1 MDIFE
6 KSLKLHSASKGK
18 LSVEAKQKLE
28 NYEDL
33 SWQYTPGVAAVCKA
47 ISEDRAII
55 GKMTI
60 KGSTVA
66 VITNGT
72 AVLGL
77 GDIGPEAALPVM
89 EGKCVLFK
97 KFAGINAFPVCID
110 TKDPVEFAEIVKK
123 TATPFAGI
131 NLEDIAA
138 PACFEIEKKLKE
150 QLDIPVFHDDQHG
163 TAIVV
168 LAGLINA
175 LKVVNKNFNKVKV
188 VILGAGAAG
197 SAITN
202 LLLKYG
208 FDSIT
213 VCDRKGVI
221 KKARNDISE
230 NTYKYELAN
239 GTNPQECLN
248 TLEDAIDGADVF
260 IGVSGPALL
269 KEAQIKLMN
278 NDAIV
283 FALANPV
290 PEIMPAEALKAGA
303 AVVGTGRSDFPN
315 QINNVLAFPGIFKGV
330 IESGK
335 KQITDEMML
344 NAAKSLASLIKN
356 PKADRIIPQIF
367 DQEVVT
373 TVSNAVKY
381 IKT

>member
-6 KSLKLHSASKGK
+6 KSLNLHSASQGK
-18 LSVEAKQKLE
+18 LSVESKQKLD

-33 SWQYTPGVAAVCKA
+33 SLQYTPGVAAACKA
-47 ISEDRAII
+47 IKEDKSNL
-55 GKMTI
+55 GKLTI
-60 KGSTVA
+60 KANTVA
-66 VITNGT
+66 VVTNGT

-110 TKDPVEFAEIVKK
+110 TKNADEFVEIVKK
-123 TATPFAGI
+123 TSIPFAGI

-138 PACFEIEKKLKE
+138 PLCFEIENRLKAE
-150 QLDIPVFHDDQHG
+150 LDIPVFHDDQHG

-175 LKVVNKNFNKVKV
+175 LKVVNKNFKDANI

-197 SAITN
+197 SAITR
-202 LLLKYG
+202 LLLQYG
-208 FDSIT
+208 FDSVT

-221 KKARNDISE
+221 KKTRSDIADDG
-230 NTYKYELAN
+230 YKYKLAN
-239 GTNPQECLN
+239 VTKPRDDLN
-248 TLEDAIDGADVF
+248 TLDDALNGADVF
-260 IGVSGPALL
+260 IGVSGPGLL
-269 KEAQIKLMN
+269 NEAQVKLMN

-290 PEIMPAEALKAGA
+290 PEIMPNEALNAGA
-303 AVVGTGRSDFPN
+303 AIVGTGRSDFPN
-315 QINNVLAFPGIFKGV
+315 QINNVLAFPGIFKGA

-335 KQITDEMML
+335 KRITDNMML
-344 NAAKSLASLIKN
+344 SAAKSLAALIKN
-356 PKADRIIPQIF
+356 PKKDNIIPQIF
-367 DQEVVT
+367 DKNVVVA
-373 TVSNAVKY
+373 VSEAVKS
-381 IKT
+381 I